1 MVSPAS
7 NVISRATRAAIRPII
22 HTHAAQVYN
31 SKLMRQIIHRLNF
44 VRNPSLLIPSALIGV
59 MVLAFGLQL
68 PRQGFTFSDDWH
80 FIFYSLIDGPR
91 GLPEL
96 FHYDGHPQSTWGYIL
111 GFRLLGYEPLGWH
124 LLSLFWK
131 TASVLMF
138 WGVLHLVW
146 PEKQRQTFTAAL
158 IFALH
163 PYFTLQTFAITYFEV
178 WYSFFL
184 LWLSIFLTIK
194 AVQQPQKF
202 WLWTG
207 LAIFAK
213 IGHVFTSEYN
223 WFLEVFRPLFIWLV
237 LPASALRLEK
247 LRRTT
252 AIWLPYLAL
261 FLTSVLWRGFFYEP
275 LRKSFRVAAGMFD
288 NPLLTLLSAIR
299 HLIPDFGL
307 TLFAS
312 WYQTF
317 KPEYLDFANRVNILI
332 LLISVTGALL
342 VYFVTKYNITIVH
355 HTDTN
360 ADWVKPF
367 FLIGLVGL
375 FAGFLPSYAAGYTVY
390 LSDWPGSGRLALAA
404 FPGAALILTALL
416 ELIVRPRAR
425 LVIIAIIV
433 ALMIGWQVRV
443 NHEFRLVWDSQK
455 EFHRQLTWRVP
466 GLQPNTLLVLTNP
479 YLPTV
484 APDSPAKM
492 AIDSDL
498 AVTLAINAM
507 YSALP
512 DETGRISYWFS
523 SNPYM
528 FLSGDKPENLPTVNE
543 GYATLHFTGSPGQI
557 IALYYDPRERQCLR
571 VLGPEYANYKRIPQP
586 IKAAALA
593 SRPDNILPDANTDFR
608 LRDTILGAG
617 GEKTWC
623 YYYQKGAL
631 AAQFGDWGETIH
643 LWNQSIR
650 EKVSPR
656 NGYEFIPF
664 VEAHIYTGEWQD
676 AVELT
681 RAAYRLTPGMDAA
694 LCPLWKDAQQNDS
707 PSPEQEQARRQVNAL
722 LKCRP

>member
-1 MVSPAS
+1 
-7 NVISRATRAAIRPII
+7 
-22 HTHAAQVYN
+22 
-31 SKLMRQIIHRLNF
+31 MRQIIQRLNF
-44 VRNPSLLIPSALIGV
+44 ARNPSLLIPSALIGV
-59 MVLAFGLQL
+59 MLLAFGLQL

-146 PEKQRQTFTAAL
+146 PEKHRQTFTAAL

-184 LWLSIFLTIK
+184 LWLSIFLTVK
-194 AVQQPQKF
+194 AVQQPEKF

-223 WFLEVFRPLFIWLV
+223 WFLEVLRPLFIWLV
-237 LPASALRLEK
+237 LPASLSRLEK
-247 LRRTT
+247 LRRAT

-261 FLTSVLWRGFFYEP
+261 FLASVIWRGFFYEP
-275 LRKSFRVAAGMFD
+275 LRKSFRVTAGMFD

-312 WYQTF
+312 WYYTF

-342 VYFVTKYNITIVH
+342 AYFVTASTTPTLPPDE
-355 HTDTN
+355 TDTG
-360 ADWVKPF
+360 WVKTAL
-367 FLIGLVGL
+367 LIGLVGL
-375 FAGFLPSYAAGYTVY
+375 FAGFLPSYAAGYAAY
-390 LSDWPGSGRLALAA
+390 LSDWPGNGRLALAA

-425 LVIIAIIV
+425 SLLVAILA

-443 NHEFRLVWDSQK
+443 NYEFRMVWDAQK
-455 EFHRQLTWRVP
+455 EFYRQLTWRVP
-466 GLQPNTLLVLTNP
+466 GLRPDTTLLLVNP
-479 YLPTV
+479 YLPLY
-484 APDSPAKM
+484 APDAPAKM
-492 AIDSDL
+492 ASDSDL
-498 AVTLAINAM
+498 AVSLAINAM
-507 YSALP
+507 YAALP
-512 DETGRISYWFS
+512 DETGRIPYWFS
-523 SNPYM
+523 SNPGM
-528 FLSGDKPENLPTVNE
+528 FRPRGAPGSSPHIDI
-543 GYATLHFTGSPGQI
+543 GYATLRFSGNPKQAV
-557 IALYYDPRERQCLR
+557 ALYFNPKEGECLR
-571 VLGPEYANYKRIPQP
+571 VLGPEYGGYKRIPPP
-586 IKAAALA
+586 IKEAARL
-593 SRPDNILPDANTDFR
+593 SRPENILPESQTDFR
-608 LRDTILGAG
+608 LRDAILGKG
-617 GEKTWC
+617 KSHSWC
-623 YYYQKGAL
+623 YYYAKGAL
-631 AAQFGDWGETIH
+631 AAQFGRWDENIEWWKEAG
-643 LWNQSIR
+643 R
-650 EKVSPR
+650 EKRHPR
-656 NGYEFIPF
+656 NGYELLPFIESF
-664 VEAHIYTGEWQD
+664 IHTGQWKD
-676 AVELT
+676 AADLT
-681 RAAYRLTPGMDAA
+681 RLSNRLTPGMDAA
-694 LCPLWKDAQQNDS
+694 LCPLWKDAQRSDS
-707 PSPEQEQARRQVNAL
+707 PSPEQEQASRQVNAL
-722 LKCRP
+722 LKCKP